1 MTLSSG
7 MFDGRIFPDE
17 LVKKSD
23 AWCEGVMVGATEA
36 TLRRPPSRVKEKLK
50 VRVKGMPYRSHVMH
64 QHFVKIGHGVTPSN
78 WMNGL
83 AAKRLLKQIGY

>member
-1 MTLSSG
+1 
-7 MFDGRIFPDE
+7 
-17 LVKKSD
+17 
-23 AWCEGVMVGATEA
+23 
-36 TLRRPPSRVKEKLK
+36 
-50 VRVKGMPYRSHVMH
+50 MH